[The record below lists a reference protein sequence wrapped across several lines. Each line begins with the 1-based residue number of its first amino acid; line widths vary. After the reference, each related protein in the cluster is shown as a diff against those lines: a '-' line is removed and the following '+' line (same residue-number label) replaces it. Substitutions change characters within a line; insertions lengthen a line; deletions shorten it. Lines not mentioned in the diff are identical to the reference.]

1 MGRTNRGHRLGD
13 FLRVCGLF
21 LFIHDFQGGTHMA
34 DEIVRLRVSVTGAE
48 SALAVDILKGTVD
61 VTVPFL
67 C

>member
-1 MGRTNRGHRLGD
+1 
-13 FLRVCGLF
+13 
-21 LFIHDFQGGTHMA
+21 MA
-34 DEIVRLRVSVTGAE
+34 DEIVRLRVGVTGAE